1 MSHDIES
8 LRARATALGIKFSGN
23 TGATTLDKKI
33 HEHLS
38 TPLTTNE
45 AASAAVADLLGDNE
59 PLPEI
64 IKQPKIKAPP
74 TLAELQTMDL
84 RDVNPKNQAL
94 IRQIV
99 RAKALVLRRV
109 KIVNLDPA
117 DAEIFGAIITV
128 MNKYTGKVSK
138 FIPFGDESQSGYHV
152 PQIILNQLLAQK
164 FVMRKQNKGGQFG
177 VKTYRTSYVSKFNIT
192 ILPDLTEDELKALS
206 DRQSASQ
213 SITND

>member
-1 MSHDIES
+1 MSNDIES

-23 TGATTLDKKI
+23 TGAATLDKKI
-33 HEHLS
+33 HDHLS
-38 TPLTTNE
+38 TPPTTNE
-45 AASAAVADLLGDNE
+45 AAEAAQADILGTNE

-64 IKQPKIKAPP
+64 VKQPKIKAPP

-117 DAEIFGAIITV
+117 DAELFGAIITV

-138 FIPFGDESQSGYHV
+138 FIPFGDDTQNGYHV
-152 PQIILNQLLAQK
+152 PQIILNHLLTQK
-164 FVMRKQNKGGQFG
+164 FVMRKQNKNSQFG
-177 VKTYRTSYVSKFNIT
+177 VKTYKTTYVSKFNVT
-192 ILPDLTEDELKALS
+192 ILPDLTPDELKNLA
-206 DRQSASQ
+206 DRQAASQ